1 MTSKV
6 EFKFHKLSPR
16 SIDEGSSSFKI
27 IKQALDEAYLDDD
40 IKNIAITG
48 IYGSGKS
55 SFLKTYYKASS
66 EKEVINVDV
75 ADFED
80 GTPEKSKIKTAERQ
94 IINQILYQIPSYK
107 VPMSKFKVKKKRKF
121 LQVTGYSIWLFIS
134 IVGLY
139 SLFNSS
145 YLNLFFSQFIPEE
158 SITFWVSRT
167 IIMFITLSLIL
178 VSVWLSRRV
187 SLKLIRI
194 NYKGTE
200 SELLDG
206 DEAELLDHEA
216 RELVYLIVSSDVK
229 TIIFEDLDRFED
241 ISIFIRLRE
250 INSLVNTS
258 SDEII
263 RFIYVIKDD
272 LFESKDRTKFFDM
285 MIPVIPHVT
294 SYNSRGKI
302 IELFS
307 DISDEY
313 LRVDNKVLEQ
323 ISIYIDDMRLIYSI
337 RNEYEI
343 YSKSIDTDAYANE
356 LFALI
361 VLKNVFP
368 KDFSELEH
376 DKGYLYTILNK
387 RGRLVED
394 YETTLNKKIE
404 EREELKNQLIVRFSD
419 FISINI
425 PKDYGIKDNESFG
438 KIIFNW
444 SLNKDEK
451 LNIYKNN
458 QSYFYTFDQF
468 IEKLCKE
475 DSSLKKRLEQVDYDD
490 FDIRIKKLND
500 EIKDLKED
508 IDRRYT
514 TETSVL
520 LAELDS
526 ESLEEYFE
534 EKNNKYKEINQNHY
548 FPLIRY
554 LVLSGLVDEN
564 YWRYKGY
571 FHEGYLGKDDNLF
584 INRVLSGKPVK
595 NNFKLNNPK
604 LVIEYLTEI
613 DYARKD
619 IVNYNLI
626 DELLNQ
632 RKEKEIKNIISVI
645 ISTKDIE
652 AAEYINDFEYFKLK
666 TLVELLLE
674 NGFKTYYYAFSSNVF
689 SSELKLKLAGIACEH
704 GNIDPNIEFKKY
716 LAENSEILEQNI
728 LSDENALIDELV
740 NLQIKFEN
748 ITELE
753 TTSAV
758 GKRLI
763 ERRLFVLNI
772 PNIVNLIRIISDNS
786 SIVKEQIL
794 SKIFEYVYTEAFKEL
809 KAYLEDDLEN
819 IINEYIEIIEE
830 SEIRALPGEV
840 ALVNILNSELSVET
854 KRRFIIIS
862 ESKINDIKSVEDDRI
877 LTDLFD
883 NNLTDYNQRNITNY
897 FERIG
902 ELESIIEYMNNNYKV
917 EFSLSQEIY
926 QDLLHYKAT
935 DYNLYQLI
943 SEELDNPIQS
953 ISSDLS
959 MEKYMILVQKKLV
972 QFNKDNFEILLETQN
987 DELIIVY
994 LNYIRHETPSE
1005 DILTLILKNEFV
1017 DKLSINVLTTL
1028 LNLRIL
1034 TDDDSKKLLDRYNKE
1049 VSLFSILD
1057 ATTRVREYILESYF
1071 IESDYQDI
1079 IDKYETFD
1087 LKIQFM
1093 NKLNRS
1099 VNVWD
1104 GLLSYELT
1112 EKFVNSLIE
1121 SDYLND
1127 VLKLK
1132 LLIKI
1137 IKKESYVS
1145 SWEKWISSV
1154 DFIKK
1159 MSVVFSNKLPKISTQ
1174 EQNEVALALEEIE
1187 LITIGQD
1194 RRLYLRPS
1202 KFKKMKM
1209 EETSKECVAN
1219 DYK

>member
-27 IKQALDEAYLDDD
+27 MKQALDEAYLDDD

-107 VPMSKFKVKKKRKF
+107 VPMSKFKLKKKRKF

-250 INSLVNTS
+250 INSLVNAS
-258 SDEII
+258 SNKVV
-263 RFIYVIKDD
+263 RFVYVIKDD
-272 LFESKDRTKFFDM
+272 LFETKDRTKFFDL
-285 MIPVIPHVT
+285 IVPVIPHVT
-294 SYNSRGKI
+294 SYNSRGRI
-302 IELFS
+302 IEIFS
-307 DISDEY
+307 DINEEKLQIDT
-313 LRVDNKVLEQ
+313 KILEQ
-323 ISIYIDDMRLIYSI
+323 ISIYIDDMRLALSI

-343 YSKSIDTDAYANE
+343 YSKSIDTDVYANE

-368 KDFSELEH
+368 REFSELER
-376 DKGYLYTILNK
+376 DKGYLHTILNK
-387 RGRLVED
+387 RDTLLAQ
-394 YETTLNKKIE
+394 YEYTLNEKIR
-404 EREELKNQLIVRFSD
+404 EREDLKDQLVVRFSD
-419 FISINI
+419 FISVNI
-425 PKDYGIKDNESFG
+425 PKYYEIRSNNSLGLFIY
-438 KIIFNW
+438 NW
-444 SLNKDEK
+444 YLNKDSIKTVEK
-451 LNIYKNN
+451 KRR
-458 QSYFYTFDQF
+458 SYNYTFDEF
-468 IEKLCKE
+468 IKDLCRE
-475 DSSLKKRLEQVDYDD
+475 DETLKNRLEQVNYGD
-490 FDIRIKKLND
+490 FDLKIETLTA
-500 EIKDLKED
+500 EIEELKED
-508 IDRRYT
+508 IDRRHT

-520 LAELDS
+520 LAELDAKG
-526 ESLEEYFE
+526 LDDYFE
-534 EKNNKYKEINQNHY
+534 EEKVDYKDIIDNHY
-548 FPLIRY
+548 FLLIRY
-554 LVLSGLVDEN
+554 LILSGLIDEN

-571 FHEGYLGKDDNLF
+571 FHAGYLVKDDNVF
-584 INRVLSGKPVK
+584 INRVLSGKSIK

-604 LVIEYLTEI
+604 LVMEYLTDA
-613 DYARKD
+613 DYSRKD

-626 DELLNQ
+626 DELL
-632 RKEKEIKNIISVI
+632 KKKKVKEIRNVISVI
-645 ISTKDIE
+645 VSTNDIE
-652 AAEYINDFEYFKLK
+652 AAEYINTFEYSKLK

-674 NGFKTYYYAFSSNVF
+674 NGFKTYYYAFSSNAF

-704 GNIDPNIEFKKY
+704 GNIEPNIEFKKY

-740 NLQIKFEN
+740 DMQIKFKN

-753 TTSAV
+753 TTPAV

-763 ERRLFVLNI
+763 DSRLFVLNI
-772 PNIVNLIRIISDNS
+772 PNIVNLIRITSDNLN
-786 SIVKEQIL
+786 ITREQII
-794 SKIFEYVYTEAFKEL
+794 SKMFEYVYSEAFKEL

-830 SEIRALPGEV
+830 SETRALPGEV
-840 ALVNILNSELSVET
+840 ALVNILNSDLKVET
-854 KRRFIIIS
+854 KRRFIVIT
-862 ESKINDIKSVEDDRI
+862 ESKINDISPVEDDRI

-883 NNLTDYNQRNITNY
+883 NDLADYNQKNITNY

-902 ELESIIEYMNNNYKV
+902 ELEPIIEDMNNNYKV
-917 EFSLSQEIY
+917 DFSLSQEIY
-926 QDLLHYKAT
+926 QNLLHYEAT
-935 DYNLYQLI
+935 DFTLYKLV
-943 SEELDNPIQS
+943 SEELENPIEY
-953 ISSDLS
+953 ISSKLS
-959 MEKYMILVQKKLV
+959 MEKYMNLVQKNLV
-972 QFNKDNFEILLETQN
+972 QFNKENFEILLETQN
-987 DELIIVY
+987 DELVTLHLGVISK
-994 LNYIRHETPSE
+994 ETSSE
-1005 DILTLILKNEFV
+1005 DILALILENAFV
-1017 DKLSINVLTTL
+1017 EKLSMNVLTAL
-1028 LNLRIL
+1028 LNMRIL
-1034 TDDDSKKLLDRYNKE
+1034 TEDDSENLLDRYNKE
-1049 VSLFSILD
+1049 ISLFSISE
-1057 ATTRVREYILESYF
+1057 ATPSVRKYILEHYF
-1071 IESDYQDI
+1071 LESDCQEI

-1087 LKIQFM
+1087 LKTVFM
-1093 NKLNRS
+1093 NKLNRDS
-1099 VNVWD
+1099 NVWNE
-1104 GLLSYELT
+1104 LLSYELT
-1112 EKFVNSLIE
+1112 ERFVDGLIE
-1121 SDYLND
+1121 SDYLD
-1127 VLKLK
+1127 ESLKIN
-1132 LLIKI
+1132 LLIHI

-1145 SWEKWISSV
+1145 AWEKWISSV
-1154 DFIKK
+1154 DLIKE
-1159 MSVVFSNKLPKISTQ
+1159 MSVVFSNKQPIISTPK
-1174 EQNEVALALEEIE
+1174 QNEVAQALEEID

-1194 RRLYLRPS
+1194 KRVYFKPS
-1202 KFKKMKM
+1202 KFKELEI
-1209 EETSKECVAN
+1209 EESSKE
-1219 DYK
+1219 